1 MSRRKLAVLCL
12 SLSVL
17 ATIALAA
24 DKTRIPA
31 AEVVSEAPSTGMQIA
46 IDPVTGQ
53 YRQPT
58 PEEAR
63 ILAEGLKSILNDSS
77 QGLDEVAMPGGGFSV
92 DLEDRFQN
100 VFVAFLQPEGDVT
113 HDCLSSSVQVDAAI
127 AAAAAATSGAKE

>member
-1 MSRRKLAVLCL
+1 MSPRKLAMLCL
-12 SLSVL
+12 LICAL
-17 ATIALAA
+17 ATVALAA

-31 AEVVSEAPSTGMQIA
+31 AEMVSETPSAGMQIA

-58 PEEAR
+58 PEEAM

-77 QGLDEVAMPGGGFSV
+77 EGLDEIAMPEGGFAV

-113 HDCLSSSVQVDAAI
+113 HDCLSSPVQVDAAI
-127 AAAAAATSGAKE
+127 AAAAAANSGAK

>member
-17 ATIALAA
+17 ATIAFAA

-31 AEVVSEAPSTGMQIA
+31 AEVVSEAPSAGMQIA

-63 ILAEGLKSILNDSS
+63 ILAEGLKGILNDTSE
-77 QGLDEVAMPGGGFSV
+77 GLDEVAIPEGGFAV
-92 DLEDRFQN
+92 DLEGRFQN
-100 VFVAFLQPEGDVT
+100 VFVAFLQPEGDLT
-113 HDCLSSSVQVDAAI
+113 HDCLSSAVQVDAAI
-127 AAAAAATSGAKE
+127 AAASAANSGAKE